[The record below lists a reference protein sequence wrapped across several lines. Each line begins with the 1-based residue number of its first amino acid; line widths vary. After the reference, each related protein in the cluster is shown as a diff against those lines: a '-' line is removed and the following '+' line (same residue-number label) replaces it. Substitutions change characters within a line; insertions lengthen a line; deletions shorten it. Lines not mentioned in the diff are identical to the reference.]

1 MNAEQRALFEA
12 WATKKLADSPLLYP
26 LKTNPDGEY
35 LWPVA
40 QNMVDAWQACLAA
53 NAIDQPPADDERERL
68 REAPTDLIYVACPY
82 SHHDPAVRAERFGRA
97 NYYSARM
104 MAAGLLVFS
113 PISHTHPIALAGDL
127 PKGWDFW
134 ERYDRAYLGICRA
147 LVVLCLPGWEQ
158 SKGVQAEIKI
168 MDDLKR
174 PVWYIQNYNNDCL
187 EQTIAAL
194 GTREERG

>member
-1 MNAEQRALFEA
+1 MNADQRAKFEE
-12 WATKKLADSPLLYP
+12 WWCGHGQFTEPWTCRD
-26 LKTNPDGEY
+26 
-35 LWPVA
+35 VA
-40 QNMVDAWQACLAA
+40 ESAWQACLAA
-53 NAIDQPPADDERERL
+53 NATDQPADDERERL

-82 SHHDPAVRAERFGRA
+82 SHNDPAVRAERFERA

-113 PISHTHPIALAGDL
+113 PISQTHPIALAGDL

-187 EQTIAAL
+187 EQTITAL
-194 GTREERG
+194 GTREERA

>member
-1 MNAEQRALFEA
+1 MTNDERKWQRALFDEF
-12 WATKKLADSPLLYP
+12 WAEWHDTFCGVPMADARSLYMRGYA
-26 LKTNPDGEY
+26 DG
-35 LWPVA
+35 
-40 QNMVDAWQACLAA
+40 QACCK
-53 NAIDQPPADDERERL
+53 ADGVGEPSEP
-68 REAPTDLIYVACPY
+68 PTDLIYVACPY
-82 SHHDPAVRAERFGRA
+82 SHNDPAVRAERFERA

-147 LVVLCLPGWEQ
+147 LVVLCLRGWEQ
-158 SKGVQAEIKI
+158 SKGVQEEIKI

-174 PVWYIQNYNNDCL
+174 PVLYIQDYNNDCL

-194 GTREERG
+194 AKREERTNDANG

>member
-1 MNAEQRALFEA
+1 MTPDERKRQRELFEA
-12 WATKKLADSPLLYP
+12 WAARAMFDSPLLNP
-26 LKTNPDGEY
+26 LATNTSGDCY

-40 QNMVDAWQACLAA
+40 QNKWNAWQACCEA
-53 NAIDQPPADDERERL
+53 NGVGEPSET
-68 REAPTDLIYVACPY
+68 PTDLVYVACPY
-82 SHHDPAVRAERFGRA
+82 SHNDPVVRAERFERA

-113 PISHTHPIALAGDL
+113 PISHTHQIALAGDL

-147 LVVLCLPGWEQ
+147 MVVLCLRGWEQ
-158 SKGVQAEIKI
+158 SKGVQEEIKI

-174 PVWYIQNYNNDCL
+174 PVWYIQDYNNDCL

-194 GTREERG
+194 AKREERV